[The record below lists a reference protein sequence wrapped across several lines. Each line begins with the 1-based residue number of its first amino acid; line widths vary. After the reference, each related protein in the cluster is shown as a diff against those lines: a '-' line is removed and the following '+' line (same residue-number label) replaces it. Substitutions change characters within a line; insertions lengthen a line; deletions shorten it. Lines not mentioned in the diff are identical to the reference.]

1 MLRLVGGVRLAQVHA
16 RPLLNRCAD
25 IVWIIF
31 IVASALL
38 GVLQWF
44 VLPETRLVPLEQ
56 IAGCVM
62 LVASSDDFDC

>member
-1 MLRLVGGVRLAQVHA
+1 MLRSDGSVRLSQLHA
-16 RPLLNRCAD
+16 RPLLNWY